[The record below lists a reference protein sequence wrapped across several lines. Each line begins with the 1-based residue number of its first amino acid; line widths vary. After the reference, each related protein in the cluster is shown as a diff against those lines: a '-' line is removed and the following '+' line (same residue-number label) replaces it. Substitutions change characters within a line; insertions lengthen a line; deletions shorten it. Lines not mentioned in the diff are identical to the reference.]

1 MIKMEEYFNGLI
13 TFDELIYYLISEID
27 EIIKEELCKEKRGKN
42 K

>member
-13 TFDELIYYLISEID
+13 IFDELIYYLISKID
-27 EIIKEELCKEKRGKN
+27 ERTKEELCKEKGGKN